1 MLLNSSGLILII
13 IVLRKFA
20 WKLFPGRM
28 FVLLW
33 MLVLLRLMLPV
44 KLPIFF
50 KTKLPIVNQNKVSF
64 YVINKNE
71 NINLMV
77 VGGIIWGSV
86 AVIFLGTLFYEYYK
100 GYVLLAQAVPFTDC
114 NSQTLKEITKRKVK
128 FCVSDRVVTPVT
140 YGILKPHIV
149 LPESMNY
156 NNASLVQHIIIHEAF
171 HIYWMD
177 NLVKFLSFFMRSIY
191 WFNPLMWLLC
201 FYLSKDIEMACDENV
216 ISYIGHEGKKEY
228 ALSLYEMAEYYSE
241 NFRLFNGFGKSAVV
255 ERIERVMKYKKRY
268 VSIFVAILIIAV
280 SAVSVFAAG
289 NTSNI
294 NEKTIYKFQNLNTEE
309 VDNYDTDKENKNDL
323 DIISSDFGDGTEVN
337 ISANDTVS
345 EETHYNLHRKYR
357 EWYPEITDEE
367 ALEIEKLHEYNRN
380 FARKTTG
387 EIVEVPQN

>member
-128 FCVSDRVVTPVT
+128 ICVSDRVVTPVT

-201 FYLSKDIEMACDENV
+201 
-216 ISYIGHEGKKEY
+216 
-228 ALSLYEMAEYYSE
+228 
-241 NFRLFNGFGKSAVV
+241 
-255 ERIERVMKYKKRY
+255 
-268 VSIFVAILIIAV
+268 
-280 SAVSVFAAG
+280 
-289 NTSNI
+289 
-294 NEKTIYKFQNLNTEE
+294 
-309 VDNYDTDKENKNDL
+309 
-323 DIISSDFGDGTEVN
+323 
-337 ISANDTVS
+337 
-345 EETHYNLHRKYR
+345 
-357 EWYPEITDEE
+357 
-367 ALEIEKLHEYNRN
+367 
-380 FARKTTG
+380 
-387 EIVEVPQN
+387 

>member
-1 MLLNSSGLILII
+1 
-13 IVLRKFA
+13 
-20 WKLFPGRM
+20 
-28 FVLLW
+28 
-33 MLVLLRLMLPV
+33 
-44 KLPIFF
+44 
-50 KTKLPIVNQNKVSF
+50 
-64 YVINKNE
+64 
-71 NINLMV
+71 
-77 VGGIIWGSV
+77 
-86 AVIFLGTLFYEYYK
+86 
-100 GYVLLAQAVPFTDC
+100 
-114 NSQTLKEITKRKVK
+114 
-128 FCVSDRVVTPVT
+128 
-140 YGILKPHIV
+140 
-149 LPESMNY
+149 
-156 NNASLVQHIIIHEAF
+156 
-171 HIYWMD
+171 
-177 NLVKFLSFFMRSIY
+177 
-191 WFNPLMWLLC
+191 
-201 FYLSKDIEMACDENV
+201 
-216 ISYIGHEGKKEY
+216 
-228 ALSLYEMAEYYSE
+228 MAEYYSE

-323 DIISSDFGDGTEVN
+323 DIISSDFGTEVN